1 MAPVRPRPASWF
13 QLVTLPEKMPQIWA
27 TDRSTAE
34 PALLNGMVTEV
45 ATEGICTSA
54 P

>member
-1 MAPVRPRPASWF
+1 MAPLRALSMLD
-13 QLVTLPEKMPQIWA
+13 QLVILPEKMPQIWV

-34 PALLNGMVTEV
+34 PALLNGIVTEV
-45 ATEGICTSA
+45 ATDGICTRA